1 MPLWTVMDQDSSST
15 HSTHSSVSAKEFLQV
30 NIDAQSFLVHCLFAN
45 GFTWLQS
52 YFAMLLMPQNFTK
65 CLEILL
71 FLYNLHS
78 FAPYQTKERK
88 KATKKV
94 FLWHFENWEIFWDIP
109 PSVLAEEYS
118 ITWRVENNC
127 TRKYFKDY
135 KLAYLSRADI
145 ICSGIRERSSSKL
158 RPLRNR

>member
-1 MPLWTVMDQDSSST
+1 MPLWTIMDQDSSST

-52 YFAMLLMPQNFTK
+52 YFAMLLMTQNFTK

-88 KATKKV
+88 KATKK
-94 FLWHFENWEIFWDIP
+94 FFMALWKLGNILGYS
-109 PSVLAEEYS
+109 SVLAEEYS